1 MHYCDIL
8 RRYVWMQGASDADV
22 LSALLALQP
31 HAIIDLS
38 SYTVL
43 SRPHV
48 VSAAAACFKIN
59 AVNYPSTMGGVF
71 EDLLLTDPV
80 SSPPDTNHLYGEKLL
95 LMPGSGFPAF
105 FADGAS
111 EVVPMAMRLG
121 LMRDCSNDQH
131 GENISLCSSRLG
143 DPDLSSLLSPPP
155 LPSSSL
161 PPSCLSTLLLLI
173 RNDASSPLD
182 KAAYIFASLTS
193 LRASLLATRQFNGT
207 DLFQV
212 VVHTSTLLLY

>member
-1 MHYCDIL
+1 
-8 RRYVWMQGASDADV
+8 MQGASDADV
-22 LSALLALQP
+22 LSTLLSLQP

-48 VSAAAACFKIN
+48 VSAAAACFKVN

-71 EDLLLTDPV
+71 EDLLLTDRV
-80 SSPPDTNHLYGEKLL
+80 SSPPDANHFYGEKLL

-105 FADGAS
+105 FADGAA
-111 EVVPMAMRLG
+111 ELVPMGMRLS
-121 LMRDCSNDQH
+121 LMRVCSSH
-131 GENISLCSSRLG
+131 SHSENISLCSSLLG
-143 DPDLSSLLSPPP
+143 DPDLSSLLSPPTP
-155 LPSSSL
+155 
-161 PPSCLSTLLLLI
+161 PPSCLSSLLHLI
-173 RNDASSPLD
+173 RNRVSSPLD
-182 KAAYIFASLTS
+182 KAAYIFSALTS

-212 VVHTSTLLLY
+212 VMNTSILLLY